1 MKKQPTTDDILFEA
15 LGKSK
20 KKRKRKII
28 KTVIIIVIILAVIAA
43 AGIIYLRNMV
53 QEQFADN
60 AVEAETYEA
69 TIGTLN
75 TVISSYGTLSEVGI
89 EEITFPAAVE
99 LEEVLVKANQLVNEG
114 DILATVN
121 MTSVLVAMSDVQSEI
136 DTLDAE
142 LAEATD
148 EDAEDVILAGVSGRV
163 KMIYPDEGANVSSC
177 MYENG
182 ALALVSLDGY
192 MAVDIEA
199 TALAVGDEVTV
210 VLSDGDKEDG
220 VVDALSGTTATILL
234 DDNGPE
240 YDDLVTVRD
249 SEGNDIGTGNLY
261 IHNPL
266 AVTGYAGTVSD
277 ILVSENETVDADTE
291 LFELDDTNSVVYD
304 SLLRQRSEKEQQ
316 LLELMNLYQDSAIY
330 APYSGLISTVD
341 FDPEAETTESTQ
353 TSYSMGTESS
363 ADTQT
368 LLLTMTPNEQVSVT
382 ISIDETDILSLTVGQ
397 EADVVV
403 GSIGED
409 VYTGQ
414 VTEISDTATSSNG
427 VTQYTAVVTLS
438 KVENMRPG
446 MTAQVDIKLEGVEN
460 ALLIPVEALNQT
472 SSIYYVY
479 TSIDEEAGELSGQT
493 EVTVGFQNGEYAQI
507 TSGLEEGDVVYYTE
521 EEMAFDF
528 GGFGGFGGGMPG
540 GDDSGGGNPFEGGG
554 GGDPFGGGGGFDFG
568 GGGGGDPFGG
578 GGMPGG
584 GMPFG

>member
-163 KMIYPDEGANVSSC
+163 KMIYPEEGANVSSC

-192 MAVDIEA
+192 MAVDIES

-220 VVDALSGTTATILL
+220 FVDALSGTTATILL

-528 GGFGGFGGGMPG
+528 GGFGGFGGMPG

>member
-28 KTVIIIVIILAVIAA
+28 KTVVIIVIILAVIAA

-220 VVDALSGTTATILL
+220 FVDALSGTTATILL

-277 ILVSENETVDADTE
+277 ILVSENETVDAETE

-353 TSYSMGTESS
+353 TSYGMGAESS

-403 GSIGED
+403 RSIGED

-414 VTEISDTATSSNG
+414 VTEISDAASSSNG

-446 MTAQVDIKLEGVEN
+446 MTAEVDIKLEGVEN
-460 ALLIPVEALNQT
+460 ALLIPVAALNQT

-521 EEMAFDF
+521 EEMPFDF
-528 GGFGGFGGGMPG
+528 GGFGGFGGGFPG

-554 GGDPFGGGGGFDFG
+554 GGDPFGGGNPFE

-578 GGMPGG
+578 GGFPGG